1 MPLILGTNSI
11 KDTGYDVANSLR
23 FNPGSSDTLSRT
35 LSTPTNNKK
44 FTFSFW
50 FKKCENGRE
59 QHIVNGG
66 ASSSQF
72 YFNSSDQLYF
82 YDQTAGGTYKTTQV
96 FRDVSA
102 WYHIVVA
109 EDTTQG
115 TASSR
120 IRIYV
125 NGSEITDFAIETDP
139 TQNNSSAYNTAATH
153 TIGTYAVSPSGYYL
167 NGYLAEFVFIDGQQ
181 LTPTSF
187 GEFDSDSPTIW
198 KPKDVSG
205 LTFGT
210 NGFYLDFQNASSLGA
225 DVSGNS
231 NNFTVNNLTSVDQST
246 DTCTNN
252 FATWNILMKNSNIN
266 FEDGNLHIRP
276 QANSIDFQAASTL
289 AFDSG
294 KWYCEFKYLE
304 NDDHQLYGISTTNGA
319 SEDLRNLHFPGQN
332 SHSVAQYGRD
342 GQIYENNSAT
352 SYGSAYTNNDIIM
365 LAVDS
370 DNSKI
375 YFGLNGTWQNSG
387 NPATGTNGYSYNSSN
402 LSGFKY
408 IVAGNGTVGYD
419 NTNANFGSP
428 AFSISS
434 GNSDGNGYG
443 NFEYSVPSGYFSLC
457 TKNLAEYG

>member
-23 FNPGSSDTLSRT
+23 FNPGSSDTLSKT

-50 FKKCENGRE
+50 IKKCENGRE

-102 WYHIVVA
+102 WMHIVVA

-187 GEFDSDSPTIW
+187 GEFDEDSPTIW

-205 LTFGT
+205 LTFGN
-210 NGFYLDFQNASSLGA
+210 NGFHLDFENASSLGA
-225 DVSGNS
+225 DVSGNG
-231 NNFTVNNLTSVDQST
+231 NNFTVNNLTSIDQST

-252 FATWNILMKNSNIN
+252 FATWNPLIYPTFTNHNLL
-266 FEDGNLHIRP
+266 EGNLTVEGETSS
-276 QANSIDFQAASTL
+276 QNTAFSTI
-289 AFDSG
+289 AVSSG
-294 KWYCEFKYLE
+294 KWFCEMKLTVEGNATSSVPNF
-304 NDDHQLYGISTTNGA
+304 GIASTTDFTHA
-319 SEDLRNLHFPGQN
+319 DSEAYFETSGTNIY
-332 SHSVAQYGRD
+332 AGRV
-342 GQIYENNSAT
+342 NSAQINRN
-352 SYGSAYTNNDIIM
+352 GSDSGTDLSSTPDVGDIIG
-365 LAVDS
+365 LALDLDS
-370 DNSKI
+370 GTKTLKF
-375 YFGLNGTWQNSG
+375 YLNGS
-387 NPATGTNGYSYNSSN
+387 
-402 LSGFKY
+402 L
-408 IVAGNGTVGYD
+408 VGTVNI
-419 NTNANFGSP
+419 NTDEYCFICAVKEDENKATVEANFGGTNTYTV
-428 AFSISS
+428 SS
-434 GNSDGNGYG
+434 GNSDAEGFG
-443 NFEYSVPSGYFSLC
+443 NFEFAVPSGYFALC

>member
-1 MPLILGTNSI
+1 MPFILGTNSI

-59 QHIVNGG
+59 QHFVNGG
-66 ASSSQF
+66 AASSQF
-72 YFNSSDQLYF
+72 YINSSDQLYF

-102 WYHIVVA
+102 WMHIVVA

-139 TQNNSSAYNTAATH
+139 TQNNGSAYNTAATH
-153 TIGTYAVSPSGYYL
+153 TIGTYAVSPSGYYYS
-167 NGYLAEFVFIDGQQ
+167 GYLAEFVFVDGQQ
-181 LTPTSF
+181 LAPTDF

-205 LTFGT
+205 LTFGN
-210 NGFYLDFQNASSLGA
+210 NGFYLDFEDSSALGN
-225 DVSGNS
+225 DVSGN
-231 NNFTVNNLTSVDQST
+231 NNDFSVTNLAATDQST

-252 FATWNILMKNSNIN
+252 FATINSLNTHTSIN
-266 FEDGNLHIRP
+266 LSEGNLK
-276 QANSIDFQAASTL
+276 AT
-289 AFDSG
+289 
-294 KWYCEFKYLE
+294 
-304 NDDHQLYGISTTNGA
+304 GA
-319 SEDLRNLHFPGQN
+319 SSSSWVAGAGTIGITKGFPCYWE
-332 SHSVAQYGRD
+332 AK
-342 GQIYENNSAT
+342 AT
-352 SYGSAYTNNDIIM
+352 TSTR
-365 LAVDS
+365 L
-370 DNSKI
+370 
-375 YFGLNGTWQNSG
+375 YFGLSRLEEADPVTSTPSAFEGTSVTDYMWR
-387 NPATGTNGYSYNSSN
+387 ATTANTIFYRGSN
-402 LSGFKY
+402 LGATISAVSTGDIMACSVDSSG
-408 IVAGNGTVGYD
+408 IVKFYNNGSVIYTFSQALIDGFFYFPIFAL
-419 NTNANFGSP
+419 NNYSSTETIEANFGNP

-434 GNSDGNGYG
+434 GNTDADGYG
-443 NFEYSVPSGYFSLC
+443 NFEHAPPANHYALN